1 MNFTSSSVSLRKAGE
16 GQRKSNG
23 GGDGLQK
30 LEKEDVETNVL
41 TTKKSKIVSKRE
53 GKQNFFRAEELQYD
67 SGPCLYTI
75 I

>member
-41 TTKKSKIVSKRE
+41 TTKK
-53 GKQNFFRAEELQYD
+53 KQN
-67 SGPCLYTI
+67 SI
-75 I
+75 